1 MQIWSA
7 EVLKLS
13 DLYNS
18 LKGHFPDLEKEL
30 EPLIR
35 TTDANVM
42 LLYSRRSLEII
53 VSDLC
58 ECELKR
64 PRKTEPMKGIIDKL
78 NKEEKVPSHI
88 ITSMHSLND
97 LSNYG
102 AHPKDYDPEQVKP
115 VLINLSI
122 IIKWYLKYKEYPIIE
137 KFNTEAKKS
146 ESKYSG
152 VSKAVSDKPKRKL
165 IIPLIILLV
174 AVAAVIT
181 LVKFSVISFGEKGKN
196 LVKLEK
202 SIAVLPFINDSPD
215 VNEENTAFINGLM
228 DEILVNLQMIKVL
241 RVISR
246 TSVEQFRGP
255 EKPTIPEIA
264 KKLGVNYIVE
274 GSAQKYGNNFRLRV
288 QLIRADKE
296 SHIWAKSYEQEIN
309 KVSDIFR
316 IQSQIAEAIASELE
330 AEITP
335 QEKQLIEKT
344 PTDNSEAFR
353 LYTVGN
359 FFMSRWGEDNFRKA
373 IDNYKQ
379 AIALDSTFA
388 QAHAN
393 LASAYFELTMW
404 DVPKPYP
411 EYIPLAMTSA
421 LRALEINK
429 ELGEPYFVIGSIK
442 YMHEMDFV
450 GAEEAFKKGIK
461 LNPNYVWGR
470 INYANFLTMMRRF
483 EESIAISR
491 QTVKLNPLDPATY
504 IELAAALAYSGQD
517 KEALELFDKS
527 LELKPNGLNA
537 IGCLTELYS
546 DKGVFNQFLSDQI
559 DTLLGSP
566 RDNIRKISTTDII
579 YAGQIFARVGKRAEA
594 LNILN
599 ELNRRAEEGEQLSN
613 IDMGSFYY
621 HLGENEKA
629 IDLFEKG
636 FNNKESWIV
645 VNLTCVSDSIRSN
658 KRFKELLRKMGFE
671 IIINA
676 VVEDRR
682 PKTEGSSK

>member
-122 IIKWYLKYKEYPIIE
+122 IIKWYLKYKEYPIVE
-137 KFNTEAKKS
+137 KFNAEAKKS

-152 VSKAVSDKPKRKL
+152 VSKAVSDKPKKKL
-165 IIPLIILLV
+165 IIPFIIIIV

-228 DEILVNLQMIKVL
+228 DEILINLQMIKVL

-246 TSVEQFRGP
+246 TSIEQFRGP

-335 QEKQLIEKT
+335 QEKQLLR
-344 PTDNSEAFR
+344 NS
-353 LYTVGN
+353 
-359 FFMSRWGEDNFRKA
+359 
-373 IDNYKQ
+373 
-379 AIALDSTFA
+379 
-388 QAHAN
+388 
-393 LASAYFELTMW
+393 
-404 DVPKPYP
+404 
-411 EYIPLAMTSA
+411 
-421 LRALEINK
+421 
-429 ELGEPYFVIGSIK
+429 
-442 YMHEMDFV
+442 
-450 GAEEAFKKGIK
+450 
-461 LNPNYVWGR
+461 
-470 INYANFLTMMRRF
+470 
-483 EESIAISR
+483 
-491 QTVKLNPLDPATY
+491 
-504 IELAAALAYSGQD
+504 
-517 KEALELFDKS
+517 
-527 LELKPNGLNA
+527 
-537 IGCLTELYS
+537 
-546 DKGVFNQFLSDQI
+546 
-559 DTLLGSP
+559 LL
-566 RDNIRKISTTDII
+566 
-579 YAGQIFARVGKRAEA
+579 
-594 LNILN
+594 
-599 ELNRRAEEGEQLSN
+599 
-613 IDMGSFYY
+613 
-621 HLGENEKA
+621 
-629 IDLFEKG
+629 
-636 FNNKESWIV
+636 
-645 VNLTCVSDSIRSN
+645 
-658 KRFKELLRKMGFE
+658 
-671 IIINA
+671 
-676 VVEDRR
+676 
-682 PKTEGSSK
+682 